1 MFFNY
6 LLMWQQPLRLFVCRF
21 LQEYAARLFLVLDAV
36 DRLPIWIF
44 QKSISPSLYGTN
56 IGSYIGNEGG
66 ACYMKH
72 REFVYV
78 GEPIPELNE
87 REHAAFLINIQRSI
101 LLSLEKRNLLTA
113 SQRERCL
120 LEIEKQHSLEIF

>member
-1 MFFNY
+1 
-6 LLMWQQPLRLFVCRF
+6 
-21 LQEYAARLFLVLDAV
+21 
-36 DRLPIWIF
+36 
-44 QKSISPSLYGTN
+44 
-56 IGSYIGNEGG
+56 
-66 ACYMKH
+66 MKH

-87 REHAAFLINIQRSI
+87 REHAEFLMNIQRSI

-120 LEIEKQHSLEIF
+120 LAIEKDKDGRYPYVNR